1 MFKKLPKLFLLS
13 DVAEFL
19 IFFFDLAFSVSES
32 ESESDDDES
41 DDDEHNLTVIFR
53 HWNNAPF
60 KDFILYLQKI
70 SHSSI

>member
-13 DVAEFL
+13 DVAELL

-53 HWNNAPF
+53 H
-60 KDFILYLQKI
+60 
-70 SHSSI
+70 